1 MTTPMQTQNL
11 DWTETTGVSSVPVTP
26 APTRR
31 LRRYVGRAYLAL
43 LTVVVLVILLAGV
56 LPFKD
61 PNAQDLAATLLPPF
75 WQEGGSLSHPLG
87 TDQLGQDMLSRIVVG
102 ARLTLLLALAAT
114 VIAAIVGSL
123 VGLIAGYKRGVTDWV
138 ISRLVDT
145 QLALPFLLLAMALV
159 AAAGRSILVLL
170 VVMGAIAW
178 AQFARMVRAEVLSL
192 REQPFVLALRTA
204 GVPTWRIV
212 LRHLLPNVMPT
223 IGVVAALQIGT
234 MILVES
240 ALSFLGLGVAAPQFT
255 WGSML
260 ADGKD
265 LIGEAWWIS
274 AIPGLMITLAV
285 LHITVAGDLLRTR
298 LDPRMKQR

>member
-1 MTTPMQTQNL
+1 MSAPTQTQTA
-11 DWTETTGVSSVPVTP
+11 DWTETTGVSPVPVSP
-26 APTRR
+26 APERR
-31 LRRYVGRAYLAL
+31 FRRYLGRAYLVLLALAL
-43 LTVVVLVILLAGV
+43 LAVVLAGV

-61 PNAQDLAATLLPPF
+61 PEAQDLAATLLPPF
-75 WQEGGSLSHPLG
+75 WQEGGSMAHPLG

-114 VIAAIVGSL
+114 LVAAVVGSL
-123 VGLIAGYKRGVTDWV
+123 LGLLAGYKRGATDWV

-145 QLALPFLLLAMALV
+145 QLALPFLLLALALV
-159 AAAGRSILVLL
+159 SAAGRSIVVLL

-204 GVPTWRIV
+204 GVPTWRII